1 MTERRIFSERMLW
14 FLPVLVYGTTA
25 ADCAAGARPWPSRIA
40 PVTTVGNSRSQSL
53 SSANAPRVIF
63 SPISRKQTFNYWSYL
78 PGAAPALL
86 RGMQAEMFSTAA
98 ALGLVSN
105 GERGNSG
112 NLDLSRN
119 AQSQFNTAMPSFSI
133 PGLSLLG
140 RRLLEHHDHAQRKFE
155 SLQIAAALQ
164 VVTRVFHSSS
174 GSSRKQVG
182 PNAGMGA
189 YAQSGNIGSINN
201 QNTVNDQT
209 ADATK
214 TGPGTPGVIA
224 TPYSQYQKRGATA
237 YQTNTQSQTA
247 TTNGI
252 TPTYQFGS
260 TSATNT
266 ITALGGGGAGYGG
279 VGALAGVTGA
289 ALGALSSAGVPFATS
304 LMSTNP
310 TGDPIGEGVRCV
322 SQFAGGGCSE
332 EGFLPAVHASARPIE
347 VISEL
352 GAARA

>member
-1 MTERRIFSERMLW
+1 MLW
-14 FLPVLVYGTTA
+14 LLSALAGATSA
-25 ADCAAGARPWPSRIA
+25 ADCADAARPWPSRTA
-40 PVTTVGNSRSQSL
+40 AVTTGNLCSQWRSL
-53 SSANAPRVIF
+53 SSVKAPRIILY
-63 SPISRKQTFNYWSYL
+63 PISRKQVANFWSYL

-86 RGMQAEMFSTAA
+86 REMQAEMFSTAA
-98 ALGLVSN
+98 ALGLVRN

-119 AQSQFNTAMPSFSI
+119 AQSQFNTAAQSFAIPSK
-133 PGLSLLG
+133 
-140 RRLLEHHDHAQRKFE
+140 AQRTWRVRTT
-155 SLQIAAALQ
+155 LQ
-164 VVTRVFHSSS
+164 VDTRVLDSSG

-189 YAQSGNIGSINN
+189 YAQSGNVGSINN

-224 TPYSQYQKRGATA
+224 TPYSQYQRRGATA
-237 YQTNTQSQTA
+237 YQTNTQAQTA

-266 ITALGGGGAGYGG
+266 ITAVGGTGGGYGG
-279 VGALAGVTGA
+279 IGALAGGTGA
-289 ALGALSSAGVPFATS
+289 ALATLSGAGVPFVTS
-304 LMSTNP
+304 LGGSVLTSV
-310 TGDPIGEGVRCV
+310 DPVGQGVKCA
-322 SQFAGGGCSE
+322 SQFDGGGCSE
-332 EGFLPAVHASARPIE
+332 EGFLPAAHASARPVE
-347 VISEL
+347 VISEI
-352 GAARA
+352 GTARV